1 VVGVLVGLAAVV
13 LLALAVAGTLRFM
26 LFPWLPRDL
35 GGAPNLDGRARHVR
49 IPVEDDYLD
58 GWYLPGRL
66 PAAVLILHGF
76 GRDHHRAWRYGAF
89 LENAGYGVL
98 AIDFRSSRGLGRGR
112 RVPTTLGHHEL
123 PDGEAALRW
132 LRQQEGLDG
141 GAIGVLGESLGGSVA
156 LIASARHDFV
166 RAIVVDGAFAH
177 SKAAIEDSTVRWARL
192 PREPA
197 ASMARAFGRAATGL
211 DPGGTDAAA
220 AARLLRDRPIFFIHG
235 LKDNRLTPSH
245 VEQLWE
251 AAGAKDEQWILAET
265 GHNEAWID
273 HREEYER
280 RVLAF
285 FAKHLSCESSGASAI

>member
-1 VVGVLVGLAAVV
+1 MVGILIALAAVV
-13 LLALAVAGTLRFM
+13 LLAAAVAGTLRFM

-35 GGAPNLDGRARHVR
+35 GGAPNLDARAQHVR
-49 IPVEDDYLD
+49 IPVGDDQLD
-58 GWYLPGRL
+58 GWYLPGRK

-98 AIDFRSSRGLGRGR
+98 AIDFRSSRAFGSGR

-123 PDGEAALRW
+123 PDGEAALLW
-132 LRQQEGLDG
+132 LRQQAGLDRG
-141 GAIGVLGESLGGSVA
+141 SIGVLGESLGGSVA
-156 LIASARHDFV
+156 LISASRHDFV
-166 RAIVVDGAFAH
+166 RALVIDGAFAH

-197 ASMARAFGRAATGL
+197 ASMARVLGRVATGL
-211 DPGGTDAAA
+211 DPGATDAAA
-220 AARLLRDRPIFFIHG
+220 AARLLRERPIFFIHG
-235 LKDNRLTPSH
+235 LKDDRLTPSH

-251 AAGAKDEQWILAET
+251 AAGAKDEQWILPGS
-265 GHNEAWID
+265 GHNEAWRD

-285 FAKHLSCESSGASAI
+285 FDQHLGGEPAAATTP